1 MWLELVAICSYIF
14 HLGIADA
21 DVSCSLRLLY
31 FFIDYSVCNGLF
43 LFDTVRQNIDE
54 KIVWR
59 GAYTNLRKE

>member
-43 LFDTVRQNIDE
+43 LFDTAR
-54 KIVWR
+54 
-59 GAYTNLRKE
+59 